1 MSPIS
6 LPTQKAAV
14 LYGPKDIRI
23 DDRNIWPPSMN
34 QVQIS
39 IESTGLCGSD
49 SQSPFFFLSYTL
61 TCPTFFY
68 SALLCSRK
76 EW

>member
-1 MSPIS
+1 MSPIA

-39 IESTGLCGSD
+39 VESTGLCGSD
-49 SQSPFFFLSYTL
+49 SQS
-61 TCPTFFY
+61 
-68 SALLCSRK
+68 
-76 EW
+76 